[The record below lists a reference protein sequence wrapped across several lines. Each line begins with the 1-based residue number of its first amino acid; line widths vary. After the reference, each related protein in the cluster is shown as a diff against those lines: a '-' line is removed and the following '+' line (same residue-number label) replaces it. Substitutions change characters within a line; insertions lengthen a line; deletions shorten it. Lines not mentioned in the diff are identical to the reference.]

1 MMIVAHLK
9 EDTGNQI
16 QEKISTNEIKEQII
30 TTAVSSGYINE
41 PVSIPPDVIS
51 QCLKVNVPKKTVFDH
66 LTECYSTQ
74 KNMNMLFSVQKSSN
88 AVPIIDGL
96 K

>member
-1 MMIVAHLK
+1 MMIVAYLK
-9 EDTGNQI
+9 EDTGTEM
-16 QEKISTNEIKEQII
+16 QEKISTNGIKEEMI
-30 TTAVSSGYINE
+30 TATV
-41 PVSIPPDVIS
+41 PIPPDVVL
-51 QCLKVNVPKKTVFDH
+51 QCQKVNVPKKTLFDN

-74 KNMNMLFSVQKSSN
+74 NNMNMLFSVKKSSN